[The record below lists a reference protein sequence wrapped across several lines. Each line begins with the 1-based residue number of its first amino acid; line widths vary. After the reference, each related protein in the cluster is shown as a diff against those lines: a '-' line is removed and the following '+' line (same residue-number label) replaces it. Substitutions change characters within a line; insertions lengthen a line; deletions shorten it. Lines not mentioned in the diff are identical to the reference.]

1 MLVEALH
8 GALRDNVSFLDV
20 LIWSM
25 DYGFHYWPA
34 KRKRGRSNMLRVQ
47 KEFYHFFIAK
57 NDPKTFLKI
66 ELNLEKEFITDFKTG
81 LISLTNSF

>member
-8 GALRDNVSFLDV
+8 CALRDNVSFLDV
-20 LIWSM
+20 LIYQV
-25 DYGFHYWPA
+25 YGFHYWPA

-66 ELNLEKEFITDFKTG
+66 ELNLEKEFIIDFKTR

>member
-1 MLVEALH
+1 
-8 GALRDNVSFLDV
+8 
-20 LIWSM
+20 
-25 DYGFHYWPA
+25 
-34 KRKRGRSNMLRVQ
+34 MLRVQ

-66 ELNLEKEFITDFKTG
+66 ELNLEKEFIIDFKTG